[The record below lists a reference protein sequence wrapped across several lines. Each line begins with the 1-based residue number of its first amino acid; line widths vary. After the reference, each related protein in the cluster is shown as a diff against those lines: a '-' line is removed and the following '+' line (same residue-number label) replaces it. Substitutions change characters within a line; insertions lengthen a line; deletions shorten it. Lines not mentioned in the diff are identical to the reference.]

1 MAREKHSLLQQT
13 IVDLKMLQAPV
24 WKRVAKDLSASTS
37 NKRSVNVSKIEKHA
51 KDGLTVV
58 VPGKV
63 LSLGTMTK
71 KIDVAA
77 YQFSEAAK
85 NKITKAGGKAH
96 DLLTFAKK
104 NPDGKQVQIV
114 G

>member
-1 MAREKHSLLQQT
+1 MKHSNLQKL
-13 IVDLKMLQAPV
+13 IVDLKTLQTPV
-24 WKRVAKDLSASTS
+24 WKRVANDLEAPSS
-37 NKRSVNVSKIEKHA
+37 NQRTVNVGKIEKVA

-63 LSLGTMTK
+63 LSLGSISK
-71 KIDVAA
+71 KVDVVA
-77 YQFSEAAK
+77 YQFSDAAK
-85 NKITKAGGKAH
+85 QKITKAGGKVFDIAA
-96 DLLTFAKK
+96 FAKK